1 MVIIDTN
8 IIIDH
13 LRRKNKKDSLLITI
27 FKKFSKDELAISVVT
42 IQELFEGKSTIDPQK
57 EKMLLEILSLF
68 QILPYSSEVAEL
80 AGKIA
85 RDFGPIEFAD
95 ATIAATAIIN
105 DSQLITL
112 NKKDFIKIE
121 NLEFLDL

>member
-13 LRRKNKKDSLLITI
+13 LRKKNKKDSLLIKM
-27 FKKFSKDELAISVVT
+27 FQQYLKDELAISVIT
-42 IQELFEGKSTIDPQK
+42 IQELFEGKSTLDPQK
-57 EKMLLEILSLF
+57 EKALLEILSLF

-80 AGKIA
+80 SGKIA
-85 RDFGPIEFAD
+85 RDSGPIEFAD
-95 ATIAATAIIN
+95 AAIAATTIIN
-105 DSQLITL
+105 NSQLLTL

-121 NLEFLDL
+121 GINFLNL